1 MKLETRAHAAGK
13 YGGPMLSLELRGG
26 GVYVGGWIMA
36 DQAQDMLEL
45 RSAFAE
51 GIANIDRLMNGTVPS
66 E

>member
-1 MKLETRAHAAGK
+1 
-13 YGGPMLSLELRGG
+13 MLSLELRGG